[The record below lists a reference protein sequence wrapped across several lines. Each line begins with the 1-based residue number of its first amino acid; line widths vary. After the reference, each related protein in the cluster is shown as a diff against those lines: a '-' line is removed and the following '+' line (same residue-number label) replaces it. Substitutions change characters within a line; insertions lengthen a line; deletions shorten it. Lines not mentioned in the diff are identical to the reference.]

1 MNQYDGKIKLSTL
14 NSNMIKK
21 INEIQMKNPNQKLYI
36 EIPNTRGIS
45 SKMLRQLAS
54 NAVRASVP
62 NKAQLRS
69 NEVQLIE

>member
-36 EIPNTRGIS
+36 EIPIQEGFQV
-45 SKMLRQLAS
+45 KC
-54 NAVRASVP
+54 
-62 NKAQLRS
+62 
-69 NEVQLIE
+69 